1 MFHFFLLLFLL
12 PFVVNKDVQMVTL
25 PRPRRFRGETF
36 TPRVGLA
43 VVDPLAKSKEC
54 SFSHSRNIERVKK
67 IKSLTWPR
75 PRPFQGKFFTPGVN
89 PVILDPFAK
98 VEERSFIR
106 CRNIEGV
113 YNLQTDRY
121 RAPCRYREPFP
132 QSKYYLP
139 RPLHGVA
146 GKNRDKF

>member
-1 MFHFFLLLFLL
+1 MIHLLNLKSVASAIPEILKGL
-12 PFVVNKDVQMVTL
+12 KKLKVSHDLDHAP
-25 PRPRRFRGETF
+25 FRG
-36 TPRVGLA
+36 
-43 VVDPLAKSKEC
+43 
-54 SFSHSRNIERVKK
+54 N
-67 IKSLTWPR
+67 
-75 PRPFQGKFFTPGVN
+75 FFTPGVN

-113 YNLQTDRY
+113 YKNVQTDRY